1 MGYCERKDTV
11 YECIQ
16 SSKDIFLPLEGPNDL
31 NGRYL
36 VEDAPYTLVCMSS
49 IGDVAGVQTPL
60 MKSVV
65 SLAGA
70 LKNEDYWKTGR
81 TLDTVGLAGMSIKE
95 IKHYL
100 YNGID

>member
-1 MGYCERKDTV
+1 
-11 YECIQ
+11 
-16 SSKDIFLPLEGPNDL
+16 
-31 NGRYL
+31 
-36 VEDAPYTLVCMSS
+36 MSS

-81 TLDTVGLAGMSIKE
+81 TLDKVGLAGMSIKE